1 LIPARSI
8 RALDGYHKK
17 SYAVGDIEMA
27 TLRLRTYSLFPTVIL
42 WGTLLGGIAYSHLV
56 YFPVYL
62 SALPD
67 SAVIVNG
74 PYGLHEGIFWMTVHP
89 LLILS
94 FIITLVLNWKLPAR
108 RSLILLSL
116 AIYLVV
122 LVVTGLYF
130 LPELMAFERSPES
143 SLAPAQWL
151 ARGQRW
157 QRLSWIR
164 GAIMYTGILPLL
176 LALTK
181 PVSIPK
187 ESVMAA
193 AS

>member
-1 LIPARSI
+1 
-8 RALDGYHKK
+8 
-17 SYAVGDIEMA
+17 MA
-27 TLRLRTYSLFPTVIL
+27 TPRLGTYSLFLAVIL

-67 SAVIVNG
+67 SSVVVNG
-74 PYGLHEGIFWMTVHP
+74 TYGLNEAIFWVMIHP

-94 FIITLVLNWKLPAR
+94 LIVALALNWKSKPQR
-108 RSLILLSL
+108 KLILISFV
-116 AIYLVV
+116 IYIVV
-122 LVVTGLYF
+122 LIASQIYF
-130 LPELMAFERSPES
+130 IPELGAFKHSPES
-143 SLAPAQWL
+143 SLPPAEWL

-164 GAIMYTGILPLL
+164 GTIMYIGILPLL

-181 PVSIPK
+181 PVSVQK
-187 ESVMAA
+187 ESVTVAA
-193 AS
+193 I

>member
-1 LIPARSI
+1 
-8 RALDGYHKK
+8 
-17 SYAVGDIEMA
+17 MA
-27 TLRLRTYSLFPTVIL
+27 TLRLGTYSLFLAIIL

-67 SAVIVNG
+67 SSVVVNG
-74 PYGLHEGIFWMTVHP
+74 TYGLNEAIFWVIIHP

-94 FIITLVLNWKLPAR
+94 LILALALNWRAKPRRKLIVI
-108 RSLILLSL
+108 SF

-122 LVVTGLYF
+122 LVISQIYF
-130 LPELMAFERSPES
+130 IPELGAFKHSPEL
-143 SLAPAQWL
+143 SLSPADWI

-157 QRLSWIR
+157 QRLSWLR
-164 GAIMYTGILPLL
+164 GVICYAAFMPLL

-181 PVSIPK
+181 PVDIPK